1 MSIHY
6 PLAGATDAGAW
17 DGLLGW
23 GLGMRKAINIAWL
36 AAAFA
41 SSNAALADFIYPIPD
56 VGASF
61 SGTFSINPLTP
72 LNTNFGPYDWGG
84 SPTLPPAHRR
94 EHRAR

>member
-6 PLAGATDAGAW
+6 PLAGAIDSTDAGAW

-56 VGASF
+56 VETCKSL
-61 SGTFSINPLTP
+61 INTHAQ
-72 LNTNFGPYDWGG
+72 
-84 SPTLPPAHRR
+84 PPQMIS
-94 EHRAR
+94 